1 MASSGELE
9 QGDYRRDRG
18 LVRKRFQPSPSKK
31 TENMLGIA
39 IGKF

>member
-9 QGDYRRDRG
+9 QGEYRRDRG
-18 LVRKRFQPSPSKK
+18 LVRKRLQPSPSKK